1 MDCRSSGSEPHSR
14 FWGRNRAG
22 QRNHFL
28 NCLMMLVQDS
38 YGTVQDFICLAK
50 REKIFFFLTGAD
62 AVGVCEIS
70 PLVSYAGEGLE
81 SLVFRRSFRFP
92 VHLQCAQNGSV
103 VSKECVNGSAS
114 R

>member
-1 MDCRSSGSEPHSR
+1 MEL
-14 FWGRNRAG
+14 FKI
-22 QRNHFL
+22 
-28 NCLMMLVQDS
+28 S
-38 YGTVQDFICLAK
+38 YAWQ
-50 REKIFFFLTGAD
+50 REKRFSSFLTGAD

-92 VHLQCAQNGSV
+92 VHLQCAQDGSV